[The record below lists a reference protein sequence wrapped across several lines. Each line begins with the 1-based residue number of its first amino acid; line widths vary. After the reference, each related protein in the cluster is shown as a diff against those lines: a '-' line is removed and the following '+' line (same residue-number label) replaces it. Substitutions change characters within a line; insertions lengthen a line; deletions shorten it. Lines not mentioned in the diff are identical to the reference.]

1 MEKTKREVPMATD
14 IQRVDILAAARSN
27 DAFRREVLTGEHEQV
42 VVMTIPPGAE
52 IGEEVHPDTDQV
64 LVFIDG
70 RAEAELDGQRSD
82 VGPNDLVFVRAG
94 TRHNFVNRGEG
105 WVRLITVYAPPEHP
119 AGTVHQTKAEA
130 EAAEREGHASV
141 SRTSPPL
148 SADVIDSVRGAKVI
162 GAPTTGLGDAW
173 SWARRPAVAVA
184 KATGSRLILAD
195 ISTRSAWTTPYGS
208 GGVGAD
214 RRPPYSDGTTLVTR
228 EELVLLGH
236 EYLLDQL
243 REAEAEGVETG
254 VWLADRPGVLALDR
268 FLELFDVDAL
278 VVPPL
283 QHPTLAERLAGDHIR
298 AVRRRMSGRR
308 LLVAWENGSVTIDED
323 TAA

>member
-1 MEKTKREVPMATD
+1 MATD

-42 VVMTIPPGAE
+42 VVMTIPPGGE
-52 IGEEVHPDTDQV
+52 IGEEVHADTDQV

-70 RAEAELDGQRSD
+70 RAEAQLNGQRSD

-105 WVRLITVYAPPEHP
+105 WLRLITVYAPPEHP

-130 EAAEREGHASV
+130 DAAEREGHVA
-141 SRTSPPL
+141 RTSPPL
-148 SADVIDSVRGAKVI
+148 SAEVIESVRGARVI
-162 GAPTTGLGDAW
+162 GAPTTDARDAW
-173 SWARRPAVAVA
+173 SWARRPAITLA
-184 KATGSRLILAD
+184 KATGARLILGD
-195 ISTRSAWTTPYGS
+195 VSTRSAWTTPYGS

-214 RRPPYSDGTTLVTR
+214 RRPPYSDGTTLVR
-228 EELVLLGH
+228 KEELVLLGH
-236 EYLLDQL
+236 EYLLEQL
-243 REAEAEGVETG
+243 REAEAEGVEAG

-283 QHPTLAERLAGDHIR
+283 QHPTLAERLAGDDIKS
-298 AVRRRMSGRR
+298 VRQRMSGKA
-308 LLVAWENGSVTIDED
+308 LLVAWENGSVTLDEA
-323 TAA
+323 TAS